1 MISSSTRIYAC
12 TVPVDMRRSFDGL
25 ALAAR
30 QHVDSN
36 PQGGDL
42 FVFVNRRGN
51 RLKALWWDRTG
62 YCILYKR
69 LERALFRL
77 PRPRGPG
84 DESVAIDAKALAKI
98 LEGEALPPRR
108 EKARCRR

>member
-1 MISSSTRIYAC
+1 VISSSTRIYAC
-12 TVPVDMRRSFDGL
+12 TVAVDMRRSFDGL

-30 QHVDSN
+30 QHVGGN

-62 YCILYKR
+62 YCLLYKR

-77 PRPRGPG
+77 PRAAEPG
-84 DESVAIDAKALAKI
+84 AESVAIDAGMLAKI

-108 EKARCRR
+108 EKKRRRR